1 MTNSQET
8 IRRLAALLAA
18 QQAQQ
23 MRSERQQQRA
33 EAGNIAT
40 STVSSATINLS
51 QLAQGGA
58 TANQVLAWNSG
69 ASEWQPVTNSAT
81 LPWTSAGDLLYYDG
95 GSAQRLG
102 IGAAGQALVVNAGA
116 TAPEWDTVLTNPMT
130 TAEDII
136 VGGASG
142 APARLGVGSNGDVL
156 TVSGGSVG
164 WAAPSGG
171 GGLTLISS
179 QTLASAATNID
190 FSSIPATYTHLRVVM
205 QGQIDTNTVDAL
217 FLYFNAD
224 YTDANYQSRY
234 DLSAVSSAQNAPRIG
249 VWSGGTRAGGGT
261 FANDLDI
268 RIPFY
273 SNTSLVKRAWS
284 EINYYDDNQSGDLV
298 LGRGYVFHS
307 GAANTNAVSS
317 LRLSAGTNQ
326 FIAGTVAELYGV
338 L

>member
-1 MTNSQET
+1 MTDKFELEYLAQ
-8 IRRLAALLAA
+8 RLRAQSRQAGSDAERAAV
-18 QQAQQ
+18 
-23 MRSERQQQRA
+23 QRA
-33 EAGNIAT
+33 SDEAVAIAA
-40 STVSSATINLS
+40 SSTINLS

-69 ASEWQPVTNSAT
+69 ASEWQPTTNSAT
-81 LPWTSAGDLLYYDG
+81 LPWTSAGDILYYDG
-95 GSAQRLG
+95 GSAQRLA

-171 GGLTLISS
+171 GGLVLISS

-190 FSSIPATYTHLRVVM
+190 FSSISSSYTHLRVVM
-205 QGQIDTNTVDAL
+205 QGQFDINSFQDIRLFFNGDT
-217 FLYFNAD
+217 
-224 YTDANYQSRY
+224 TDAHYKARY
-234 DLSAVSSAQNAPRIG
+234 ELTSTSGAVAYPLIAS
-249 VWSGGTRAGGGT
+249 WTGGTRAGGST
-261 FANDLDI
+261 FANDADI
-268 RIPFY
+268 HIPY
-273 SNTSLVKRAWS
+273 YANTSLVKRAWAES
-284 EINYYDDNQSGDLV
+284 HYYDGNLSGDVGIGRCYV
-298 LGRGYVFHS
+298 LHS
-307 GAANTNAVSS
+307 GAANTNAVSTI
-317 LRLSAGTNQ
+317 RLSAGANQ